1 MGVIRYDFSFT
12 AASLRRNETMMVAND
27 RVHNQKSDLGLLI
40 GGGKST
46 TGKRILRECNKR
58 IDKLTSKEIWLL
70 LNGDLITQNQMA
82 FLAVCKLHAF
92 IRDFVVEVVREKLL
106 VFDYQLSE
114 GEYISFFRR
123 KEEEQPEME
132 NLSELTQNKVRQVT
146 FKILEQAGIIDTVKT
161 KVIQPQILDDK
172 VSKAIVSDD
181 AEWLKVFLMSDMDIQ
196 NFNT

>member
-1 MGVIRYDFSFT
+1 MIRYDFSFT
-12 AASLRRNETMMVAND
+12 AASLRRNEMMMVAND
-27 RVHNQKSDLGLLI
+27 RVHSQKADLSLLI
-40 GGGKST
+40 GAGKSA

-106 VFDYQLSE
+106 VFDYLLSE

-123 KEEEQPEME
+123 KAEEQPEME
-132 NLSELTQNKVRQVT
+132 NLSELSHNKVKQVT
-146 FKILEQAGIIDTVKT
+146 FKIMEQAGIIDSVKS

-181 AEWLKVFLMSDMDIQ
+181 AEWLKVFLMSDKDIL
-196 NFNT
+196 NCIT